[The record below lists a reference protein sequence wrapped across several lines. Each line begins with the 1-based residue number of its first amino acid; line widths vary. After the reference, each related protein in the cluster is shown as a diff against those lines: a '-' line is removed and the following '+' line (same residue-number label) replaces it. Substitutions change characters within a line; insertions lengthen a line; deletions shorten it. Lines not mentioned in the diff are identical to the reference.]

1 MHDDTNPT
9 RPRPIQGTGFG
20 SDAIYACVLVGVATG
35 LLLVGAVVS
44 PVIRLLVLLVILSCV
59 GFFLAV
65 VTTAYLGYLNV
76 PSESPRTPSWI
87 FMGGVGV
94 GLTAFTVVFGIGW
107 LAGFLVY
114 VVSVVWVLILMERR
128 RRIDG
133 PDTF

>member
-1 MHDDTNPT
+1 
-9 RPRPIQGTGFG
+9 
-20 SDAIYACVLVGVATG
+20 
-35 LLLVGAVVS
+35 
-44 PVIRLLVLLVILSCV
+44 
-59 GFFLAV
+59 
-65 VTTAYLGYLNV
+65 
-76 PSESPRTPSWI
+76 
-87 FMGGVGV
+87 MGGVGV